1 VEVVV
6 VVAGA
11 AVVVAG
17 AAVVVAV
24 AAVVVAGA
32 AVVVAGAYILVRNKQ
47 AYWTGG
53 VWGDPGFASQE
64 KGEKLCRLTAA
75 ALAEFVV
82 GFENF
87 TERD

>member
-1 VEVVV
+1 VKGTSKREFPDFPD
-6 VVAGA
+6 
-11 AVVVAG
+11 
-17 AAVVVAV
+17 
-24 AAVVVAGA
+24 
-32 AVVVAGAYILVRNKQ
+32 YILVRNKQ